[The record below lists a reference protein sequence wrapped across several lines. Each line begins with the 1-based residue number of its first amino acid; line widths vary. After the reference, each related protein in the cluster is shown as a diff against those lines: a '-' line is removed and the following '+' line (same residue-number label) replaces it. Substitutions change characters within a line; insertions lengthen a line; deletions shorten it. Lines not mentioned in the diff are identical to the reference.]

1 MCCEIFN
8 DCVRCVL
15 CSMKRRWTAPTFMFS
30 EAPFAISYDAQPSL
44 AKPTI
49 APTRSDPNLSHAAF
63 AANEEAF
70 VLSCIFE
77 TKNKSDISHLAL
89 HRRR

>member
-1 MCCEIFN
+1 
-8 DCVRCVL
+8 
-15 CSMKRRWTAPTFMFS
+15 MFS
-30 EAPFAISYDAQPSL
+30 EAPFAISYDAQPSP

-89 HRRR
+89 HRRRQTLKIIRPKAICSRKARG